1 MSQLNLFDLPEK
13 QKISNTNLEA
23 NQASKN
29 LCTNLFT
36 NQYSIHRWY
45 NFIAGFS
52 PEFVKFCIKAAHINS
67 EDVVID
73 PFSGLGT
80 TLVEA
85 NLQNVSSIGFEAHPF
100 FYDISQAKIFPILD
114 TENIKYLEN
123 LLLSIKPYTGN
134 FQEIWTED
142 ALKFLTKLIAEDN
155 LTLLASCLEIENQ
168 LDQENKS
175 LFRLIVSKVLEQTS
189 LAQTDGIYKA
199 PTTLKKSI
207 SFDDS
212 VSRICKQIY
221 EDVEYLQA
229 QNTFSSQAKLNFCSS
244 ENMQSV
250 ENESCSLCITSPPYL
265 NNFDFAEM
273 TRMELYFWR
282 YAGSWREIT
291 EKVRRRLIVNTTTA
305 PTDLKRNQDFFS
317 STLSTRFKLKYLDS
331 IIAELFN
338 ERKIRPGKKDYY
350 LLIYPYFAQ
359 MQNVIR
365 ELQRILRSSSNLHL
379 IVSDAALYGV
389 YIPTHEI
396 LSQLMIDNGFQII
409 NVENMRKRGERWLLK
424 KRTGANKLGEYHIH
438 AKRI

>member
-1 MSQLNLFDLPEK
+1 MAQLNLFDSLPANL
-13 QKISNTNLEA
+13 ISNTKLP
-23 NQASKN
+23 
-29 LCTNLFT
+29 TNKKLSTNIFT
-36 NQYSIHRWY
+36 NHYPIHRWY

-52 PEFVKFCIKAAHINS
+52 PEFVSFCIKEAKLNCD
-67 EDVVID
+67 DVVID

-85 NLQNVSSIGFEAHPF
+85 NYHNVFSIGFEAHPF
-100 FYDISQAKIFPILD
+100 FYDISQAKIFPTSDIQQV
-114 TENIKYLEN
+114 KYLEN
-123 LLLSIKPYTGN
+123 LLLSLQPYTGS
-134 FQEIWTED
+134 FQEIWSED
-142 ALKFLTKLIAEDN
+142 ALKFLTKLVSEDN
-155 LTLLASCLEIENQ
+155 LALLASCLEIESKCS
-168 LDQENKS
+168 QENKS
-175 LFRLIVSKVLEQTS
+175 LFRLIVSKVLEKTS
-189 LAQTDGIYKA
+189 LSQTDGIYKA

-207 SFDDS
+207 SFYDS
-212 VSRICKQIY
+212 VSIVCKQIY
-221 EDVEYLQA
+221 EDVEKLKYDF
-229 QNTFSSQAKLNFCSS
+229 TPKAKLNFGSS
-244 ENMQSV
+244 ENMELV

-305 PTDLKRNQDFFS
+305 PTDLKRNQEFFS
-317 STLSTRFKLKYLDS
+317 STLSTSFKLKYLDY

-365 ELQRILRSSSNLHL
+365 ELHRILRSGSNLHL

-389 YIPTHEI
+389 YIPAHEI

-409 NVENMRKRGERWLLK
+409 NIENMRKRGERWLLK
-424 KRTGANKLGEYHIH
+424 KRTGSSKLGEYHIH

>member
-1 MSQLNLFDLPEK
+1 MLQLNLFNSPTSLIETQKLPANK
-13 QKISNTNLEA
+13 KLSTNI
-23 NQASKN
+23 
-29 LCTNLFT
+29 FT
-36 NQYSIHRWY
+36 NNYPIHRWY

-52 PEFVKFCIKAAHINS
+52 PEFVKFCIQEAKLNS
-67 EDVVID
+67 DDDIVID

-85 NLQNVSSIGFEAHPF
+85 NFQNFQSIGFEAHPF
-100 FYDISQAKIFPILD
+100 FYDISQAKLFPLSDIQQV
-114 TENIKYLEN
+114 KYLEN
-123 LLLSIKPYTGN
+123 LLLSIQSYTGS
-134 FQEIWTED
+134 FAEIWTED
-142 ALKFLTKLIAEDN
+142 ALKFLTKLVSEEN
-155 LTLLASCLEIENQ
+155 LGLLASCLEIENVIP
-168 LDQENKS
+168 QEHKS
-175 LFRLIVSKVLEQTS
+175 LFRLILSKVLEKTS

-207 SFDDS
+207 SFNDS
-212 VSRICKQIY
+212 VSIVCQQIC
-221 EDVEYLQA
+221 EDIEDLQD
-229 QNTFSSQAKLNFCSS
+229 NFTPKAKLNFGSS
-244 ENMQSV
+244 ENMKSV
-250 ENESCSLCITSPPYL
+250 ENESCSICITSPPYL

-305 PTDLKRNQDFFS
+305 PTDLKRNQELFS
-317 STLSTRFKLKYLDS
+317 SALSTNLKLKYLDC
-331 IIAELFN
+331 IIENLIN

-365 ELQRILRSSSNLHL
+365 ELYRILRSGSNLHL

-396 LSQLMIDNGFQII
+396 LSQLMIENGFNII
-409 NVENMRKRGERWLLK
+409 NIENMRTRGERWILK
-424 KRTGANKLGEYHIH
+424 KRTGSNKLGEYHIH

>member
-1 MSQLNLFDLPEK
+1 MLQLNLFD
-13 QKISNTNLEA
+13 SNTSLIETQKLPN
-23 NQASKN
+23 NQKLS
-29 LCTNLFT
+29 TNIFT
-36 NQYSIHRWY
+36 NNYPIHRWY

-52 PEFVKFCIKAAHINS
+52 PEFVRFCIQEAKVNCDDI
-67 EDVVID
+67 VID

-85 NLQNVSSIGFEAHPF
+85 TFQNVSSIGFEAHPF
-100 FYDISQAKIFPILD
+100 FYDISQAKIFPTSDIQQV
-114 TENIKYLEN
+114 KYLEN
-123 LLLSIKPYTGN
+123 LLLSIQPYTGS
-134 FQEIWTED
+134 FKAIWSES
-142 ALKFLTKLIAEDN
+142 ALIFLNKLVSEDN
-155 LTLLASCLEIENQ
+155 LALLASCLGIENTIS
-168 LDQENKS
+168 QEHKS
-175 LFRLIVSKVLEQTS
+175 LFRLIVSKVLEKTS

-207 SFDDS
+207 SFYDS
-212 VSRICKQIY
+212 VSIVCKQIY
-221 EDVEYLQA
+221 EDVENLQD
-229 QNTFSSQAKLNFCSS
+229 NFYSKAKLNFGSS
-244 ENMQSV
+244 ENMELV

-291 EKVRRRLIVNTTTA
+291 EKVRRHLIVNTTTA

-317 STLSTRFKLKYLDS
+317 SALSENFKLKYLNS
-331 IIAELFN
+331 IIENLKN

-365 ELQRILRSSSNLHL
+365 ELHRILRSGSNLHL

-396 LSQLMIDNGFQII
+396 LSQLMIETGFNII
-409 NVENMRKRGERWLLK
+409 NIENMRKRGERWLLK
-424 KRTGANKLGEYHIH
+424 KRTGSNKLGEYHIH